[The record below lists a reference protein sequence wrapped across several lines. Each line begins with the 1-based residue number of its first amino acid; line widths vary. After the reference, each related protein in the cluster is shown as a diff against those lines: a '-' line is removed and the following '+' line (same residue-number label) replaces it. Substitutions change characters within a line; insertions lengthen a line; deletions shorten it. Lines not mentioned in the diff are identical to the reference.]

1 MLELLRARRS
11 RLEMSLQLHKIFQEM
26 IYVLD
31 WMDEIKVRT
40 LALECA
46 VTSRLD
52 CLVAPCQTLS
62 AIDHDLSTAS
72 GCVLAVSCSPLLSVC
87 SLQVI
92 SSFAI
97 RSVASVSQS
106 NLKQPVLSDS
116 LFPTSRSHNVS
127 CVTFCYA
134 NEYFMPVTPC
144 NTAPRNVDVLLI
156 STAAKHAPG
165 VAYCSSFLSRV

>member
-92 SSFAI
+92 SSFTI
-97 RSVASVSQS
+97 RSVASVSHRNHDSQS
-106 NLKQPVLSDS
+106 SLTHCFQPLDLTTFLV
-116 LFPTSRSHNVS
+116 SHSVMQMNIL
-127 CVTFCYA
+127 C
-134 NEYFMPVTPC
+134 
-144 NTAPRNVDVLLI
+144 R
-156 STAAKHAPG
+156 
-165 VAYCSSFLSRV
+165 

>member
-1 MLELLRARRS
+1 MELLVGITARSTLAS
-11 RLEMSLQLHKIFQEM
+11 RDVAAAAQDLPGNDLRPR
-26 IYVLD
+26 LD
-31 WMDEIKVRT
+31 GRDQGTI
-40 LALECA
+40 ALECA

-97 RSVASVSQS
+97 RSVASVS
-106 NLKQPVLSDS
+106 
-116 LFPTSRSHNVS
+116 H
-127 CVTFCYA
+127 
-134 NEYFMPVTPC
+134 
-144 NTAPRNVDVLLI
+144 RN
-156 STAAKHAPG
+156 HA
-165 VAYCSSFLSRV
+165 SQSFLTHCFQPLDLTTFLVSHSVMQMNILCR